1 MLSRLVLTDFRN
13 HADLTLTPGPGFVV
27 LTGENGAGKTNI
39 LEAVSLL
46 APGRGLRRAA
56 LGEMA
61 RQRGTGGF
69 GVAATLFPERS
80 QKSATEFPSRLREGL
95 GEGATYV
102 LASDPEEDAPL
113 PRPLP
118 QAGGELEEDEMQPG
132 EAPAVGEV
140 DVATGTLAS
149 APERRIVR
157 IQGAT
162 TTANALAEWLTILW
176 LTPAMDRLF
185 VAPAGERRSF
195 LDRLTLALAP
205 SHAHHAARYDAAMRA
220 RNRLLADEG
229 RPDGDWLSALEAQMA
244 EHGAA
249 VDAARRETVTLLGT
263 RLAEQGDSPFPRAG
277 LTLEGWAGDTTR
289 LQADLAQGRARDA
302 AAGRTLTGP
311 HRVDLIVT
319 HLDKE
324 RAASLASTGEQ
335 KALLL
340 GIVLAHA
347 DLVAERTGQPP
358 VLLLDEVAAHLDP
371 SRRAALFARLLG
383 RGQVWMT
390 GTEDALFDAIGPQ
403 ATRIAVGR

>member
-13 HADLTLTPGPGFVV
+13 HADLTLQPGPGFVV

-61 RQRGTGGF
+61 RQGGAGGF
-69 GVAATLFPERS
+69 GVAATLFP
-80 QKSATEFPSRLREGL
+80 SRLRERL

-102 LASDPEEDAPL
+102 LASAPEESAPL
-113 PRPLP
+113 PPPLP
-118 QAGGELEEDEMQPG
+118 QAEGEP
-132 EAPAVGEV
+132 EAQGQIQIPAEV

-162 TTANALAEWLTILW
+162 TTANALVEWLTILW

-185 VAPAGERRSF
+185 VAPAGERRGF

-205 SHAHHAARYDAAMRA
+205 THAHHAARYDAAMRA

-263 RLAEQGDSPFPRAG
+263 RLARQDDGPFPRAG

-289 LQADLAQGRARDA
+289 LQTDLAQGRARDA
-302 AAGRTLTGP
+302 AAGRTLSGP

-319 HLDKE
+319 HLDKD

-371 SRRAALFARLLG
+371 ARRAALFARLAG

-390 GTEDALFDAIGPQ
+390 GTEDALFDAIGTQ

>member
-61 RQRGTGGF
+61 RQGGAGGF
-69 GVAATLFPERS
+69 GVAATLFPERT
-80 QKSATEFPSRLREGL
+80 TEFPSRMREGT

-102 LASDPEEDAPL
+102 LASALEDNAPL

-118 QAGGELEEDEMQPG
+118 QAGGEKD
-132 EAPAVGEV
+132 AAEV

-157 IQGAT
+157 VQGAT

-185 VAPAGERRSF
+185 VAPAGERRGF

-263 RLAEQGDSPFPRAG
+263 QLAEQRDSPFPRAG
-277 LTLEGWAGDTTR
+277 LTLEGWSGDISR
-289 LQADLAQGRARDA
+289 LQTDLAQGRARDA
-302 AAGRTLTGP
+302 AAGRTLGGP

-371 SRRAALFARLLG
+371 SRRAALFARLAG

-390 GTEDALFDAIGPQ
+390 GTEDALFDAIDGR

>member
-61 RQRGTGGF
+61 RQGGAGGF
-69 GVAATLFPERS
+69 GVAATLFP
-80 QKSATEFPSRLREGL
+80 SRLREGS

-102 LASDPEEDAPL
+102 LASAPEESAPL

-118 QAGGELEEDEMQPG
+118 QAEGESEAQGLIQ
-132 EAPAVGEV
+132 APAEV

-185 VAPAGERRSF
+185 VAPAGERRGF

-229 RPDGDWLSALEAQMA
+229 RPDSDWLSALEAQMA

-263 RLAEQGDSPFPRAG
+263 RLAHQDDGPFPRAG
-277 LTLEGWAGDTTR
+277 LTLEGWNGDTTR
-289 LQADLAQGRARDA
+289 LQADLAQGRTRDA
-302 AAGRTLTGP
+302 AAGRTLSGP

-319 HLDKE
+319 HLDKA

-371 SRRAALFARLLG
+371 SRRAALFARLAG

-390 GTEDALFDAIGPQ
+390 GTEDALFDAIGAQ

>member
-39 LEAVSLL
+39 LEAVSLF

-61 RQRGTGGF
+61 RQGGAGGF
-69 GVAATLFPERS
+69 GVAATLFPEAS
-80 QKSATEFPSRLREGL
+80 AQDAAKSPSCLQEGL

-102 LASDPEEDAPL
+102 LASGVEESAPL

-118 QAGGELEEDEMQPG
+118 QAGGEKEFVRD
-132 EAPAVGEV
+132 AHSSGEV

-162 TTANALAEWLTILW
+162 ATATALAEWLTILW

-185 VAPAGERRSF
+185 VAPAGERRGF

-263 RLAEQGDSPFPRAG
+263 RLARQDDGPFPRAG
-277 LTLEGWAGDTTR
+277 LTLEGWTGDTSR

-302 AAGRTLTGP
+302 AAGRTLSGP

-319 HLDKE
+319 HLDKA

-371 SRRAALFARLLG
+371 ARRAALFARLAG

-390 GTEDALFDAIGPQ
+390 GTEDALFDAIGGG
-403 ATRIAVGR
+403 ATRIAVGPAS